1 MGYWGIATGVIHSG
15 HIQDGGV
22 CADDLAN
29 GAVTGDKIAS
39 QAVSDAKIALNAVTS
54 GHIQSDAILADHIA
68 AGQIVDSHIDTG
80 SYSFWWPP
88 NQNHYFDSDVC
99 VDGCLLAHGAAV
111 FHGTINGYGSVDL
124 SAGCGFVLPS
134 YGPSSC
140 GSMYFDSCNG
150 NVKVYDGSQWRT
162 LTWS

>member
-22 CADDLAN
+22 CTADLAD

-39 QAVSDAKIALNAVTS
+39 QAVSDAELALNAVAS

-68 AGQIVDSHIDTG
+68 EGQIDDSHIDTG

-88 NQNHYFDSDVC
+88 SQAHYFDSDVC
-99 VDGCLLAHGAAV
+99 VDGCLLAHGTAV
-111 FHGTINGYGSVDL
+111 FYGTINGYGSVDL
-124 SAGCGFVLPS
+124 SGGSGLVLPS
-134 YGPSSC
+134 YGPYSS
-140 GSMYFDSCNG
+140 GSIYFDSCSG
-150 NVKVYDGSQWRT
+150 VVMVYDGSQWRS
-162 LTWS
+162 LAWS